1 MATPTDDDNADDCI
15 SGNYYG
21 YERGGTL
28 VVIDYLQL
36 IWATKGRNE
45 TRAQEIASISRGL
58 KELALELHVPVIAL
72 SQLNRAVEAR
82 NEKIPMLSDLRDS
95 GALEQDA
102 DLVLFLSRE
111 DYCDWDKTQK
121 SIAEVTIAKHRNG
134 PVGSVKL
141 FFDKGCTRFL
151 NVTKADNASA

>member
-1 MATPTDDDNADDCI
+1 MKAKCGLSLLI
-15 SGNYYG
+15 
-21 YERGGTL
+21 
-28 VVIDYLQL
+28 IDYLQL
-36 IWATKGRNE
+36 IRTPKERNE
-45 TRAQEIASISRGL
+45 TEAQEIACISRGL
-58 KELALELHVPVIAL
+58 KELAIELHVPVIAL

-82 NEKIPMLSDLRDS
+82 NEKVPMLSDLRNS

-111 DYCDWDKTQK
+111 DYCDWNKTQK
-121 SIAEVTIAKHRNG
+121 SIAEVTVAKHRNG

-151 NVTKADNASA
+151 NVTNASFSRIYTRNPVGSPYPLDK